1 MSEAGR
7 SAGNPGFSSS
17 LVRIKSTQPRTP
29 SLRGV
34 RPAASGARARPTD
47 ATQPEQRKVERR
59 QEPRPTGAAE
69 QATVTFRQR
78 ELRVALLNVSRS
90 GAMVAAEFLPKVGER
105 LQVAFEGCNPTRCM
119 VRWIRNGR
127 IGLEFVKE
135 TTLLVPLDWKREPNG
150 GRRDGELPTAAVP
163 PPEPATARAPIVA
176 APEAVAVAPAPAA
189 AAEAA
194 APPGK
199 PPRPARERVL
209 WPCELFWDGGSSEV
223 GLRNLS
229 EKGAMVAGF
238 RNLKP
243 GTEVVLA
250 FKSAGSIAGAVR
262 WCRAGQVGIHFE
274 RRFDIAKLVDPRK
287 LVRPKPSS
295 RPGIVKPQYLETEL
309 EPDSPWAACW
319 DKLEPR
325 DFS

>member
-7 SAGNPGFSSS
+7 SAGNPGHSSP
-17 LVRIKSTQPRTP
+17 LVEIKSTQPRTP

-34 RPAASGARARPTD
+34 RAAVSGGRARPAD

-59 QEPRPTGAAE
+59 HEPRSTGGAE
-69 QATVTFRQR
+69 QATITFRQR
-78 ELRVALLNVSRS
+78 ELQVALLNVSRS

-105 LQVAFEGCNPTRCM
+105 LRIAFEGCNPTRCM

-127 IGLEFVKE
+127 IGLEFINE
-135 TTLLVPLDWKREPNG
+135 TTLLVPVDWKHELN
-150 GRRDGELPTAAVP
+150 GRRDGELPTASAP
-163 PPEPATARAPIVA
+163 PPEPAVGKAPIVSAPGPAPA
-176 APEAVAVAPAPAA
+176 APEPAA
-189 AAEAA
+189 AAEADT
-194 APPGK
+194 PLGK
-199 PPRPARERVL
+199 TPRPARQRVL

-223 GLRNLS
+223 GLRNIS

-250 FKSAGSIAGAVR
+250 LKSAGSIAGAVR

-274 RRFDIAKLVDPRK
+274 RRFDVAKLVDPRK
-287 LVRPKPSS
+287 LARPKPSS

-325 DFS
+325 DLG

>member
-7 SAGNPGFSSS
+7 GAGNHGHSPP
-17 LVRIKSTQPRTP
+17 LVRIKSTQSRTP
-29 SLRGV
+29 ALRGV
-34 RPAASGARARPTD
+34 RPPGARARPAD
-47 ATQPEQRKVERR
+47 ADPEQRKVDRR
-59 QEPRPTGAAE
+59 HEPRSAGAAE

-78 ELRVALLNVSRS
+78 EHRVALLNVSRS
-90 GAMVAAEFLPKVGER
+90 GVMVAAEFLPKIGER

-135 TTLLVPLDWKREPNG
+135 TTLLVPVDWKRELNG
-150 GRRDGELPTAAVP
+150 GRRDGELPTAAAP
-163 PPEPATARAPIVA
+163 PPEPVDAKPRIVA
-176 APEAVAVAPAPAA
+176 APEPK
-189 AAEAA
+189 AA
-194 APPGK
+194 APELVAAPEA
-199 PPRPARERVL
+199 PDAPTPRPARERVL

-223 GLRNLS
+223 GLRNIS
-229 EKGAMVAGF
+229 ERGAMVAGF

-250 FKSAGSIAGAVR
+250 LKSAGSIAGAVR

-274 RRFDIAKLVDPRK
+274 RRFDVAKLVDPRK

-325 DFS
+325 DFR

>member
-1 MSEAGR
+1 
-7 SAGNPGFSSS
+7 
-17 LVRIKSTQPRTP
+17 VKIKSTQSRTP
-29 SLRGV
+29 TLRGV
-34 RPAASGARARPTD
+34 RPAGAGARARP
-47 ATQPEQRKVERR
+47 AGAPEPEQRKIDRR
-59 QEPRPTGAAE
+59 HEPRSTGAAE
-69 QATVTFRQR
+69 QVTITFRQR
-78 ELRVALLNVSRS
+78 EHRVALLNVSRT
-90 GAMVAAEFLPKVGER
+90 GVMVAAEFLPKVGER
-105 LQVAFEGCNPTRCM
+105 LQIAFEGCNPTRCM

-135 TTLLVPLDWKREPNG
+135 TTLLVPVDWKRELNG
-150 GRRDGELPTAAVP
+150 GRRDGELPTAAAPSPEPVGAKAP
-163 PPEPATARAPIVA
+163 ILAALEPVAAAPEPAA
-176 APEAVAVAPAPAA
+176 AP
-189 AAEAA
+189 AEPN

-199 PPRPARERVL
+199 TARPARERVL

-223 GLRNLS
+223 GLRNIS
-229 EKGAMVAGF
+229 EQGAMVAGF

-250 FKSAGSIAGAVR
+250 LKSAGSIAGAVR

-274 RRFDIAKLVDPRK
+274 RRFDVAKLVDPRK

-325 DFS
+325 DFR